1 MKKLFTS
8 ILSLV
13 LLFSMVGSVFAE
25 SMKVNYEYSSAL
37 VKAVQLDEIF
47 VGAVGVDGDFLVL
60 DQQKASDNGISSDKI
75 KEAKE
80 KIKEYN
86 KITKDTLAITPFFTF
101 VGNQILFDDKAAEKN
116 GVSMELINATKYDVE
131 KINGAANSI
140 VTLASCEGK
149 NKFEDRWYGYDT
161 YFDSCNTTKL
171 IGYLTIGAGVTTIA
185 AAITAFIAPP
195 VGLAVGIA
203 AGLMGIG
210 AGVLTVAS
218 ANGCGILVRWS
229 FDKPIWSGSQC

>member
-25 SMKVNYEYSSAL
+25 GKKVNYEYSSAL
-37 VKAVQLDEIF
+37 VKAVQLDDKF
-47 VGAVGVDGDFLVL
+47 VEAVRVDGEFIVL
-60 DQQKASDNGISSDKI
+60 DQHKAIDNGISSTKI

-86 KITKDTLAITPFFTF
+86 KITKDSQAISPFLTF
-101 VGNQILFDDKAAEKN
+101 IGNQIQFDEIEAEKN
-116 GVSMELINATKYDVE
+116 GVSKELINATKSDIE
-131 KINGAANSI
+131 KINSAGDSI
-140 VTLASCEGK
+140 FSRSCKGSNEFK
-149 NKFEDRWYGYDT
+149 NRIYGYDT
-161 YFDSCNTTKL
+161 YFDSCATTQL
-171 IGYLTIGAGVTTIA
+171 IGYLTIGAGVATIA

-195 VGLAVGIA
+195 AGLAVGIA
-203 AGLMGIG
+203 AGLIGIG

-218 ANGCGILVRWS
+218 AKGCGVFIRWS
-229 FDKPIWSGSQC
+229 FNKPIWTSSQC